1 MTASTATGKEP
12 IGHLLTPVWG
22 FILAMTVSALDA
34 TIAGTVTPTIVAEFG
49 HVELSAWVFGSYM
62 LALTALLPLYGKL
75 SDHFG
80 RKRMIYIGIAVF
92 LAGSLWCGLAR
103 SMPELVAAR
112 GFQGLGAAALFP
124 IGMAAIGLHFPPR
137 LRPRLQGVFAS
148 VFGLSSLLGPLV
160 GSGIGEYVG
169 WRWAFFIN
177 PPLLLLAA
185 WLIHRNYREQETEAS
200 GQKVDVLG
208 AILVTYA
215 IAAVLYALYEA
226 GEQRDLGDW
235 SVWVTLVTGI
245 AAFVVFL
252 FVERRHESPII
263 PLTLF
268 SNGALS
274 AAFVAN
280 FVIGLVMYSA
290 IFFVPVFAQGVTGGS
305 IGKTGLTLFPFQVA
319 SIAGSLVAGRVIFK
333 AGIRAMGMLSMGLLA
348 VGFATMTT
356 MDTGTSAWVTAS
368 YTLII
373 GLGTGI
379 GLPVLLIAVQSA
391 LPPHLMGI
399 GSSMTQ
405 LAREFGGMIGVS
417 MLGVLQYYLFIN
429 ATGELTGQAADL
441 AEEAGPRGVSEM
453 LFSQETSF
461 PADLVELLRSGLSS
475 ALTSVFLVTAVI
487 CVIGVLVSARMAREM
502 RRPGPPPGVRPGMPP
517 AGMPPAGVPA
527 PGAGPAPT
535 GPKAPQ

>member
-1 MTASTATGKEP
+1 MSAATTAEKEP

-62 LALTALLPLYGKL
+62 LALTALLPLYGKF

-80 RKRMIYIGIAVF
+80 RKRMINIGIAIF
-92 LAGSLWCGLAR
+92 LVGSLWCGFAR

-112 GFQGLGAAALFP
+112 GLQGLGAAALFP
-124 IGMAAIGLHFPPR
+124 IGMAAIGLQFPPR
-137 LRPRLQGVFAS
+137 LRSRLQGVFAS

-185 WLIHRNYREQETEAS
+185 WLIHRNYREHQTEAS
-200 GQKVDVLG
+200 GQKVDILG
-208 AILVTYA
+208 AVLVTYA
-215 IAAVLYALYEA
+215 IAGVLYALYEA
-226 GEQRDLGDW
+226 GEKRDLGEW
-235 SVWVTLVTGI
+235 SVWAALLTGI
-245 AAFVVFL
+245 AAFVF
-252 FVERRHESPII
+252 FIRVERRHESPII

-268 SNGALS
+268 SNSALS
-274 AAFVAN
+274 AAFVVN

-319 SIAGSLVAGRVIFK
+319 SIVGSLVAGRAIFK
-333 AGIRAMGMLSMGLLA
+333 VGIRVMGMLSMLLLA
-348 VGFATMTT
+348 VGFGTLMT
-356 MDTGTSAWVTAS
+356 MDTHTSAWVTAS
-368 YTLII
+368 YTLLI
-373 GLGTGI
+373 GAGTGV
-379 GLPVLLIAVQSA
+379 GLPVLMIAVQSA

-399 GSSMTQ
+399 GSSITQ

-417 MLGVLQYYLFIN
+417 MLGVLQYYLFVN
-429 ATGELTGQAADL
+429 ETEQLKGQAAEL
-441 AEEAGPRGVSEM
+441 VHQAGPRGVSEM
-453 LFSQETSF
+453 LFSQQSAF
-461 PADLVELLRSGLSS
+461 PADVVELLRSGLSS
-475 ALTSVFLVTAVI
+475 ALTTVFMVTAII
-487 CVIGVLVSARMAREM
+487 CVLGILVSTRMAKEM
-502 RRPGPPPGVRPGMPP
+502 RRPGPPPGMKPPGMPP
-517 AGMPPAGVPA
+517 AGLSSPEG
-527 PGAGPAPT
+527 GPAPA
-535 GPKAPQ
+535 GHQ